1 MNLQRIFPFLKR
13 NLTQDPLLINR
24 IFVSLYIIYNKV
36 YTYNSFI
43 SRYIIKNEDK
53 DYKELKEV
61 IAYTDKLQVDKL
73 DLEDVIK

>member
-53 DYKELKEV
+53 GYRELKEV